1 MSKSSE
7 ETKIDIEGFT
17 IDFEGNEIWTTDI
30 TNLIYNYEYN
40 CSIMCEEYKNSY
52 LYLINLIKY
61 FKIPVLVLSSA
72 NSIASIGLSAYVGQ
86 EMTSS
91 ITCLISFICGLIS
104 SIELYLGL
112 QKRIEAEIIAYRSF
126 YLLSIKIKNIMSL
139 SPCNREI
146 RPDIFIKGIEDEY
159 KELFLNSNVISTKI
173 KDRLLSITK
182 QKPILNKLLSFS
194 RSPKNEL

>member
-7 ETKIDIEGFT
+7 ESKNEVEGFT
-17 IDFEGNEIWTTDI
+17 IDFEGSEIWTTDI
-30 TNLIYNYEYN
+30 TNLIYNYEHN

-72 NSIASIGLSAYVGQ
+72 NSIASIGLSTYINQ
-86 EMTSS
+86 EMVSS
-91 ITCLISFICGLIS
+91 ITCLISFRCGLIS

-112 QKRIEAEIIAYRSF
+112 QKRIESEILAYRSF
-126 YLLSIKIKNIMSL
+126 YLLSVKIKNIMSL
-139 SPCNREI
+139 APSNRVV
-146 RPDIFIKGIEDEY
+146 RPDVFIKEIEDEY
-159 KELFLNSNVISTKI
+159 KELFLASNVISNKI

-194 RSPKNEL
+194 RTP

>member
-7 ETKIDIEGFT
+7 ETKNDDGFT
-17 IDFEGNEIWTTDI
+17 IDFVGSEIWTIDI
-30 TNLIYNYEYN
+30 TNLIYNYEHN
-40 CSIMCEEYKNSY
+40 CTIMCEEYKSSY

-72 NSIASIGLSAYVGQ
+72 NSIASIGLSTYINQ
-86 EMTSS
+86 EMVSS

-112 QKRIEAEIIAYRSF
+112 QKRIESEILAYRSF
-126 YLLSIKIKNIMSL
+126 YLLSVKIKNIMSL
-139 SPCNREI
+139 APTNRSI
-146 RPDIFIKGIEDEY
+146 QPDVFVKEIEDEY
-159 KELFLNSNVISTKI
+159 KELFLASNVISTKI

-182 QKPILNKLLSFS
+182 PKPIFNKLLSFN
-194 RSPKNEL
+194 SP

>member
-1 MSKSSE
+1 MSKTSSE
-7 ETKIDIEGFT
+7 ETKNEVENFV
-17 IDFEGNEIWTTDI
+17 IDFEGSEIWTTDI

-72 NSIASIGLSAYVGQ
+72 NSIASIGLSAYIGQ
-86 EMTSS
+86 ETTSS
-91 ITCLISFICGLIS
+91 ITCLISFLCGLIS

-112 QKRIEAEIIAYRSF
+112 QKRIEAEIIAYRAF
-126 YLLSIKIKNIMSL
+126 YLLSVKIKNIMSL
-139 SPCNREI
+139 APCNREI
-146 RPDIFIKGIEDEY
+146 RPDIFIKEIENEY
-159 KELFLNSNVISTKI
+159 KELFLNSNVLSRKI

-182 QKPILNKLLSFS
+182 TKPIFNKLLSF
-194 RSPKNEL
+194 NNTL

>member
-1 MSKSSE
+1 MSKSSN
-7 ETKIDIEGFT
+7 ETKEEDGFT
-17 IDFEGNEIWTTDI
+17 IDFVSNEVWTTDI

-61 FKIPVLVLSSA
+61 FKIPVLFLSSA
-72 NSIASIGLSAYVGQ
+72 NSVAAIGLSTYIDQ
-86 EMTSS
+86 EMVSS

-112 QKRIEAEIIAYRSF
+112 QKRIESEIIAYRSF

-139 SPCNREI
+139 SPSNREI
-146 RPDIFIKGIEDEY
+146 RPDIFIKEIEDEY
-159 KELFLNSNVISTKI
+159 KDLFLNSNVISNKI

-182 QKPILNKLLSFS
+182 PKPVLNKLLSFVN
-194 RSPKNEL
+194 SP